1 MSPEL
6 SRVPSSDQIV
16 ARVVA
21 CAQLCYSI
29 NIMMVGRGGFF
40 LSGTENIPV
49 FVPLTNIEM
58 KSVSQ

>member
-1 MSPEL
+1 M
-6 SRVPSSDQIV
+6 PSSDQIV

-40 LSGTENIPV
+40 LSGPENIPV